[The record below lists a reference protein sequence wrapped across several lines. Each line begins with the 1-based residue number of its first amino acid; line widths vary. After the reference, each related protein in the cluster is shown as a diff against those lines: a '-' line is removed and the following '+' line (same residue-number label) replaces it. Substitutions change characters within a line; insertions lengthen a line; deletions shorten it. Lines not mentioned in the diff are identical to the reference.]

1 MFASKVQVPLFHLQ
15 PAEIQTA
22 PVYVEIGLS
31 VRRFVAF
38 VKKNHVLLG
47 APWPL
52 INTAAAG

>member
-1 MFASKVQVPLFHLQ
+1 MFVSKVQVPLFHLQ
-15 PAEIQTA
+15 PAEIQTS

-47 APWPL
+47 APTSPRVL
-52 INTAAAG
+52 L

>member
-31 VRRFVAF
+31 VRRFVAS
-38 VKKNHVLLG
+38 VKKITFFLELRG
-47 APWPL
+47 L
-52 INTAAAG
+52 